1 MKTRLQS
8 FDAGQYPVTYEST
21 RINSTGSSGRDRAA
35 TIHKLKEGVGIVNS
49 LFKNNTGKI
58 DRIIRIIVGVLLVGN
73 VFTGLQTPVGWIGL
87 ILIVTGVFGV
97 CPLYSLLGINT
108 KSLGE
113 KVGLK

>member
-1 MKTRLQS
+1 M
-8 FDAGQYPVTYEST
+8 
-21 RINSTGSSGRDRAA
+21 
-35 TIHKLKEGVGIVNS
+35 NS
-49 LFKNNTGKI
+49 LFNNNAGKI
-58 DRIIRIIVGVLLVGN
+58 DRIIRIIVGILLVGN

-108 KSLGE
+108 RSLGE

>member
-1 MKTRLQS
+1 VS
-8 FDAGQYPVTYEST
+8 
-21 RINSTGSSGRDRAA
+21 
-35 TIHKLKEGVGIVNS
+35 S
-49 LFKNNTGKI
+49 LFKNNAGKI

-73 VFTGLQTPVGWIGL
+73 VFTGLQTPIGWIGL

-97 CPLYSLLGINT
+97 RPLYSLLGINT